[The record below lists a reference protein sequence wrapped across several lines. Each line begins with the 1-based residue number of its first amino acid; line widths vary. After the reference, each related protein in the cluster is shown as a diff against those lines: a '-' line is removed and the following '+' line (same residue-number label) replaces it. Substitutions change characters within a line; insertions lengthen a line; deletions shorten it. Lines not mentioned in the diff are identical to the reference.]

1 MKLLIDHADIDK
13 IREIYRYYP
22 VDGVT
27 TNPSILAAA
36 GRPPFEVLR
45 EIRDFIG
52 PDAELHAQV
61 IARDAAGMVK
71 DAKRITKELGMGTW
85 VKIPAVPEGFAAM
98 RELSAEGLRITAT
111 AIYTPMQAYLA
122 AKAGA
127 LYAAVYINRV
137 DNMGFDGVK
146 VAKEIHDIY
155 TKNGMDAG
163 LLCASFKNSQQ
174 VLELAEY
181 GVRAATVGPDVIL
194 NFVKNAAITSAVEDF
209 IRDFEGLTGPGKT
222 MSDC

>member
-1 MKLLIDHADIDK
+1 MLLLIDDANMEE
-13 IREIYRYYP
+13 IRRLTEIYP
-22 VDGVT
+22 IDGVT

-71 DAKRITKELGMGTW
+71 DAKRITKELGMETW

>member
-222 MSDC
+222 MSNC

>member
-1 MKLLIDHADIDK
+1 M
-13 IREIYRYYP
+13 
-22 VDGVT
+22 GV
-27 TNPSILAAA
+27 
-36 GRPPFEVLR
+36 
-45 EIRDFIG
+45 
-52 PDAELHAQV
+52 
-61 IARDAAGMVK
+61 
-71 DAKRITKELGMGTW
+71 
-85 VKIPAVPEGFAAM
+85 
-98 RELSAEGLRITAT
+98 
-111 AIYTPMQAYLA
+111 
-122 AKAGA
+122 
-127 LYAAVYINRV
+127 
-137 DNMGFDGVK
+137 DGVK

>member
-127 LYAAVYINRV
+127 LYAAVYVNRV

>member
-1 MKLLIDHADIDK
+1 MKLLIDHADINK

-71 DAKRITKELGMGTW
+71 DAKRITKELGMETW

>member
-194 NFVKNAAITSAVEDF
+194 NFVKNAAITSAV
-209 IRDFEGLTGPGKT
+209 
-222 MSDC
+222 

>member
-98 RELSAEGLRITAT
+98 RELSAEGLGTAAT
-111 AIYTPMQAYLA
+111 EIYTPMQAYLA

>member
-98 RELSAEGLRITAT
+98 RELSAEGLRMTAT

>member
-1 MKLLIDHADIDK
+1 MKLLIDHADINK

-45 EIRDFIG
+45 EIRAFIG

-71 DAKRITKELGMGTW
+71 DAKRITKELGMETW

>member
-45 EIRDFIG
+45 EIRDLIG

>member
-71 DAKRITKELGMGTW
+71 DAKRITKELGMETW

>member
-1 MKLLIDHADIDK
+1 MKLLIDHADIGK

-36 GRPPFEVLR
+36 GRPPFQVLR
-45 EIRDFIG
+45 EIRDLIG

-61 IARDAAGMVK
+61 IARDAASMVK
-71 DAKRITKELGMGTW
+71 DAKRITKELGMETW

-98 RELSAEGLRITAT
+98 RELSAEGFRITAT

-127 LYAAVYINRV
+127 LYAAVYINRI

-155 TKNGMDAG
+155 TNNGMDAG